1 MIGDYSIMDWVTL
14 GGILTTIASLV
25 GIAIKLARDNSGLKA
40 EMKAL
45 SKEREMEHA
54 SLSSEHK
61 GLSSEHKG
69 LSSEHKGLSS
79 DHRGLSK
86 EHDALSKEHASIKK
100 DTEYISDEMKYEKMA
115 RENLYKNSTKA
126 KEILE
131 TMDFMKEV
139 VLQNSR
145 LTEEVGRLTVE
156 NQELSKSKQN
166 NELDKVLRIL
176 GRIEGQLA
184 SLEGYRGT
192 EEVQVVL
199 KRVESELLELNN

>member
-1 MIGDYSIMDWVTL
+1 MIGDYSIMDWVTF
-14 GGILTTIASLV
+14 GGIVATIASLI

-45 SKEREMEHA
+45 SKEREMEHD
-54 SLSSEHK
+54 SLSSEH
-61 GLSSEHKG
+61 
-69 LSSEHKGLSS
+69 
-79 DHRGLSK
+79 RGLFK

-100 DTEYISDEMKYEKMA
+100 DTEYISDEMKYEKEA
-115 RENLYKNSTKA
+115 RKNLYKNSSRA

-131 TMDFMKEV
+131 TMDLMKEV

-145 LTEEVGRLTVE
+145 LHKEVTRLTVA
-156 NQELSKSKQN
+156 NQELSNPKQN

-199 KRVESELLELNN
+199 KRVESELSELSN

>member
-1 MIGDYSIMDWVTL
+1 MIEEYSIMDWVTL
-14 GGILTTIASLV
+14 SGIVATIASLV

-40 EMKAL
+40 EIKAL
-45 SKEREMEHA
+45 SKEREMEHDR
-54 SLSSEHK
+54 LSSEHR
-61 GLSSEHKG
+61 GLSSEH
-69 LSSEHKGLSS
+69 
-79 DHRGLSK
+79 RNLSK

-131 TMDFMKEV
+131 TMDLMKEV

-145 LTEEVGRLTVE
+145 LTEEVTRLKVE
-156 NQELSKSKQN
+156 NQELSKPKQN

-199 KRVESELLELNN
+199 KRVESELSELSN

>member
-1 MIGDYSIMDWVTL
+1 MDWVTL
-14 GGILTTIASLV
+14 SGIVATIASLV

-45 SKEREMEHA
+45 SKEREMEHD
-54 SLSSEHK
+54 SLSSEHR
-61 GLSSEHKG
+61 GLSSEH
-69 LSSEHKGLSS
+69 
-79 DHRGLSK
+79 RNLSK

-131 TMDFMKEV
+131 TMDLMKEV

-145 LTEEVGRLTVE
+145 LTEEVTRLKVE
-156 NQELSKSKQN
+156 NQELSKPKQN

-184 SLEGYRGT
+184 SLEGYRSV

>member
-1 MIGDYSIMDWVTL
+1 MIEEYSIMDWVTL
-14 GGILTTIASLV
+14 GGILTTVASLV

-45 SKEREMEHA
+45 SKEREMEHD
-54 SLSSEHK
+54 SLSSEHR
-61 GLSSEHKG
+61 GLSSEH
-69 LSSEHKGLSS
+69 
-79 DHRGLSK
+79 RNLSK

-115 RENLYKNSTKA
+115 RENLYKNSSRA

-131 TMDFMKEV
+131 TMDLMKEV
-139 VLQNSR
+139 VLQNLS
-145 LTEEVGRLTVE
+145 LTEEVTRLKVE
-156 NQELSKSKQN
+156 NQELSKPKQN

-184 SLEGYRGT
+184 SLEGYRST

>member
-1 MIGDYSIMDWVTL
+1 MIGDYSIMDWVTF
-14 GGILTTIASLV
+14 GGIVATIASLV

-45 SKEREMEHA
+45 SKEREMEHE
-54 SLSSEHK
+54 SLSKEHSA
-61 GLSSEHKG
+61 LSKEH
-69 LSSEHKGLSS
+69 
-79 DHRGLSK
+79 DGLSK
-86 EHDALSKEHASIKK
+86 EHDVLSKEHASIKK

-131 TMDFMKEV
+131 TMDLMKEV

-145 LTEEVGRLTVE
+145 LTEEVTRLKVE
-156 NQELSKSKQN
+156 NQELSKPKQN

-184 SLEGYRGT
+184 SLEGYRST

-199 KRVESELLELNN
+199 KRVESELLELSN

>member
-1 MIGDYSIMDWVTL
+1 MIEEYSIMDWITL
-14 GGILTTIASLV
+14 SGIVATIASLV

-45 SKEREMEHA
+45 SKEREMEHD
-54 SLSSEHK
+54 SLSSEHS
-61 GLSSEHKG
+61 G
-69 LSSEHKGLSS
+69 
-79 DHRGLSK
+79 
-86 EHDALSKEHASIKK
+86 LSKEHASIKK
-100 DTEYISDEMKYEKMA
+100 DTEYISDEMKYEKEA
-115 RENLYKNSTKA
+115 RKNLYKNSSRA

-131 TMDFMKEV
+131 TMDLMKEV

-145 LTEEVGRLTVE
+145 LHEEVTRLTVA
-156 NQELSKSKQN
+156 NQELSKPKQN
-166 NELDKVLRIL
+166 NELDKVIRIL

>member
-1 MIGDYSIMDWVTL
+1 MIEEYSIMDWITFS
-14 GGILTTIASLV
+14 GIVATIASLV

-45 SKEREMEHA
+45 SKEREMEHE
-54 SLSSEHK
+54 SLSKEHSA
-61 GLSSEHKG
+61 LSKEH
-69 LSSEHKGLSS
+69 
-79 DHRGLSK
+79 DGLSK
-86 EHDALSKEHASIKK
+86 EHDVLSKEHDSIKK

-131 TMDFMKEV
+131 TMDLMKEV

-145 LTEEVGRLTVE
+145 LTEEVTRLKVE
-156 NQELSKSKQN
+156 NQELSKPKEN
-166 NELDKVLRIL
+166 KELDKVLRIL

-184 SLEGYRGT
+184 SLEGYRST

-199 KRVESELLELNN
+199 KRVESELSELSN

>member
-1 MIGDYSIMDWVTL
+1 MIEGYSFMDWVTF
-14 GGILTTIASLV
+14 GGVLTTIASLV

-45 SKEREMEHA
+45 SKEREMEHE
-54 SLSSEHK
+54 S
-61 GLSSEHKG
+61 
-69 LSSEHKGLSS
+69 
-79 DHRGLSK
+79 LSK
-86 EHDALSKEHASIKK
+86 EHDVLSKEHDSIKK

-131 TMDFMKEV
+131 TMDLMKEV

-145 LTEEVGRLTVE
+145 LTEEVTRLKVE
-156 NQELSKSKQN
+156 NQELLKPKEN
-166 NELDKVLRIL
+166 KELDKVLRIL
-176 GRIEGQLA
+176 GWLEWQLA
-184 SLEGYRGT
+184 SLEGYRST

-199 KRVESELLELNN
+199 KRVESELLELSN

>member
-1 MIGDYSIMDWVTL
+1 MIGDYSIMDWVTF
-14 GGILTTIASLV
+14 GGIVATIASLV

-45 SKEREMEHA
+45 SKEREMEHE
-54 SLSSEHK
+54 SLSKEHSA
-61 GLSSEHKG
+61 LSKEH
-69 LSSEHKGLSS
+69 
-79 DHRGLSK
+79 DGLSK
-86 EHDALSKEHASIKK
+86 EHDVLSKEHDSIKK

-115 RENLYKNSTKA
+115 RENLYKSSTKA

-131 TMDFMKEV
+131 TMDLMKEV

-145 LTEEVGRLTVE
+145 LTEEVTRLKVE
-156 NQELSKSKQN
+156 NQELSKLKEN
-166 NELDKVLRIL
+166 KELDKVLRIL

-184 SLEGYRGT
+184 SLEGYRST

-199 KRVESELLELNN
+199 KRVESELLELSN

>member
-1 MIGDYSIMDWVTL
+1 MIGDYSIMDWVTF
-14 GGILTTIASLV
+14 GGIVATIASLV

-45 SKEREMEHA
+45 SKEHEMEH
-54 SLSSEHK
+54 E
-61 GLSSEHKG
+61 
-69 LSSEHKGLSS
+69 
-79 DHRGLSK
+79 RLSK
-86 EHDALSKEHASIKK
+86 EHDGLYKDHLSIKE
-100 DTEYISDEMKYEKMA
+100 DTRYISDEMKYEKMA

-131 TMDFMKEV
+131 TIDLMKEV
-139 VLQNSR
+139 VFQNSR
-145 LTEEVGRLTVE
+145 LTEEVTRLKVE
-156 NQELSKSKQN
+156 NQELSKPKQN
-166 NELDKVLRIL
+166 NQLDKVLRIL

>member
-1 MIGDYSIMDWVTL
+1 MIEGYSFMDWATF
-14 GGILTTIASLV
+14 GGVLTTIASLV

-45 SKEREMEHA
+45 SKEREMEHD
-54 SLSSEHK
+54 SLSSEHR
-61 GLSSEHKG
+61 GLSSEH
-69 LSSEHKGLSS
+69 
-79 DHRGLSK
+79 RNLSK

-115 RENLYKNSTKA
+115 RENLYKNSTRA

-145 LTEEVGRLTVE
+145 LHDEVTRLTVA
-156 NQELSKSKQN
+156 NQEISKPKQN

-184 SLEGYRGT
+184 SLEGYRST

-199 KRVESELLELNN
+199 KRVESELSELSN

>member
-1 MIGDYSIMDWVTL
+1 MIEGYSFMDWVTF
-14 GGILTTIASLV
+14 GGIVATIASLV
-25 GIAIKLARDNSGLKA
+25 GIAIKLARGNSGLKA

-45 SKEREMEHA
+45 SKEREMEH
-54 SLSSEHK
+54 E
-61 GLSSEHKG
+61 
-69 LSSEHKGLSS
+69 
-79 DHRGLSK
+79 RLSK
-86 EHDALSKEHASIKK
+86 EHDGLYKDHLSIKE
-100 DTEYISDEMKYEKMA
+100 DTRYISDEMKYEKMA

-131 TMDFMKEV
+131 TIDLMKEV
-139 VLQNSR
+139 VFQNSR
-145 LTEEVGRLTVE
+145 LTEEVTRLKVE
-156 NQELSKSKQN
+156 NQELSKPKQN

>member
-1 MIGDYSIMDWVTL
+1 MIEEYSIMDWVTL
-14 GGILTTIASLV
+14 SGIVATIASLV

-45 SKEREMEHA
+45 SKEREMEHE
-54 SLSSEHK
+54 SLSKEHSA
-61 GLSSEHKG
+61 LSKEH
-69 LSSEHKGLSS
+69 
-79 DHRGLSK
+79 DGLSK
-86 EHDALSKEHASIKK
+86 EHDVLSKEHDSIKK

-131 TMDFMKEV
+131 TMDLMKEV
-139 VLQNSR
+139 VLQNLS
-145 LTEEVGRLTVE
+145 LTEEVTRLKVE
-156 NQELSKSKQN
+156 NQELSKPKEN
-166 NELDKVLRIL
+166 KELDKVLRIL

-184 SLEGYRGT
+184 SLEGYRST

-199 KRVESELLELNN
+199 KRVESELLELSN

>member
-1 MIGDYSIMDWVTL
+1 MDWVTF
-14 GGILTTIASLV
+14 GGIVATIASLV
-25 GIAIKLARDNSGLKA
+25 GIAIKLARDNNGLKA

-45 SKEREMEHA
+45 SKEREMEHE
-54 SLSSEHK
+54 SLSKEHSA
-61 GLSSEHKG
+61 LSKEH
-69 LSSEHKGLSS
+69 
-79 DHRGLSK
+79 DGLSK
-86 EHDALSKEHASIKK
+86 EHDVLSKEHASIKK

-131 TMDFMKEV
+131 TMDLMKEV

-145 LTEEVGRLTVE
+145 LTEEVTRLKVE
-156 NQELSKSKQN
+156 NQELSKPKQN

-184 SLEGYRGT
+184 SLEGYRST

-199 KRVESELLELNN
+199 KRVESELLELSN

>member
-1 MIGDYSIMDWVTL
+1 MDWITFS
-14 GGILTTIASLV
+14 GIVATIASLV

-45 SKEREMEHA
+45 SKEREMEHD
-54 SLSSEHK
+54 S
-61 GLSSEHKG
+61 
-69 LSSEHKGLSS
+69 
-79 DHRGLSK
+79 LSK
-86 EHDALSKEHASIKK
+86 EHDSLSKEHASIKK

-131 TMDFMKEV
+131 TMDLMKEV

-145 LTEEVGRLTVE
+145 LTEEVTRLKVE
-156 NQELSKSKQN
+156 NQELSKPKQN
-166 NELDKVLRIL
+166 NEFDKVLRIL

>member
-14 GGILTTIASLV
+14 GGILTTVASLV

-45 SKEREMEHA
+45 SKEREMEHD
-54 SLSSEHK
+54 S
-61 GLSSEHKG
+61 
-69 LSSEHKGLSS
+69 
-79 DHRGLSK
+79 
-86 EHDALSKEHASIKK
+86 LSKEHASIKK

-131 TMDFMKEV
+131 TMDLMKEV

-145 LTEEVGRLTVE
+145 LHEEVTRLTVA
-156 NQELSKSKQN
+156 NQELSKTKEN
-166 NELDKVLRIL
+166 KELDKVLRIL

-184 SLEGYRGT
+184 SLEGYRST

-199 KRVESELLELNN
+199 KRVESELLELSN

>member
-1 MIGDYSIMDWVTL
+1 MIEEYSIMDWITFS
-14 GGILTTIASLV
+14 GIVATIASLV

-45 SKEREMEHA
+45 SKEREMEHD
-54 SLSSEHK
+54 SLSSE
-61 GLSSEHKG
+61 
-69 LSSEHKGLSS
+69 
-79 DHRGLSK
+79 HRGLSK
-86 EHDALSKEHASIKK
+86 EHDGLSKEHASIKK

-115 RENLYKNSTKA
+115 RENLYKNSTRA

-131 TMDFMKEV
+131 TMDLMKEV

-145 LTEEVGRLTVE
+145 LHEEVTRLTVA
-156 NQELSKSKQN
+156 NQELSKPKQN
-166 NELDKVLRIL
+166 NELDKVFRIL

-199 KRVESELLELNN
+199 KRVENELLELNN

>member
-54 SLSSEHK
+54 S
-61 GLSSEHKG
+61 LSSEHKG

-139 VLQNSR
+139 VLQNSS
-145 LTEEVGRLTVE
+145 LTEEVARLKVE
-156 NQELSKSKQN
+156 NQELSKPKQN

>member
-14 GGILTTIASLV
+14 GGILTTVASLV

-40 EMKAL
+40 EMKAM
-45 SKEREMEHA
+45 SKEREMEHD
-54 SLSSEHK
+54 SLSKEHDA
-61 GLSSEHKG
+61 LSKEH
-69 LSSEHKGLSS
+69 
-79 DHRGLSK
+79 DALSK

-131 TMDFMKEV
+131 TMDLMKEV

-145 LTEEVGRLTVE
+145 LTEEVTRLKVE
-156 NQELSKSKQN
+156 NQELSKPKQN

-184 SLEGYRGT
+184 SLEGYRGA

>member
-14 GGILTTIASLV
+14 SGIVATIASLI

-45 SKEREMEHA
+45 SKEREMEH
-54 SLSSEHK
+54 E
-61 GLSSEHKG
+61 
-69 LSSEHKGLSS
+69 
-79 DHRGLSK
+79 RLSK
-86 EHDALSKEHASIKK
+86 EHDGLYKDHLSIKE
-100 DTEYISDEMKYEKMA
+100 DTRYISDEMKYEKMA

-131 TMDFMKEV
+131 TIDLMKEV
-139 VLQNSR
+139 VFQNSR
-145 LTEEVGRLTVE
+145 LTEEVTRLKVE
-156 NQELSKSKQN
+156 NQELSKPKQN
-166 NELDKVLRIL
+166 NQLDKVLRIL

>member
-14 GGILTTIASLV
+14 GGILTTVASLV

-45 SKEREMEHA
+45 SKEREMEHD
-54 SLSSEHK
+54 S
-61 GLSSEHKG
+61 
-69 LSSEHKGLSS
+69 
-79 DHRGLSK
+79 LSK
-86 EHDALSKEHASIKK
+86 EHDSLSKEHDSLSKEHDGLSKEHASIKE
-100 DTEYISDEMKYEKMA
+100 DTRYISDEMKYEKMA
-115 RENLYKNSTKA
+115 RENLYKNSTRA

-131 TMDFMKEV
+131 TMDLMKEV

-145 LTEEVGRLTVE
+145 LTEEVTRLKVE
-156 NQELSKSKQN
+156 NQELSKPKQN

-184 SLEGYRGT
+184 SLEGYRST

-199 KRVESELLELNN
+199 KRVESELLELSN

>member
-1 MIGDYSIMDWVTL
+1 MIEGYSFMDWVTF
-14 GGILTTIASLV
+14 GGVLTTVASLV
-25 GIAIKLARDNSGLKA
+25 GISIKLARDNSGLKA

-45 SKEREMEHA
+45 SKEREMEHE
-54 SLSSEHK
+54 SLSKEHSA
-61 GLSSEHKG
+61 LSKEH
-69 LSSEHKGLSS
+69 
-79 DHRGLSK
+79 DGLSK
-86 EHDALSKEHASIKK
+86 EHDGLSKEHASIKK

-115 RENLYKNSTKA
+115 RENLYKNSTRA

-131 TMDFMKEV
+131 TMDLMKEV

-145 LTEEVGRLTVE
+145 LTEEVTRLKVE
-156 NQELSKSKQN
+156 NQELSKPKQN

-184 SLEGYRGT
+184 SLEDCCST

-199 KRVESELLELNN
+199 KRVESELLELIN

>member
-1 MIGDYSIMDWVTL
+1 MIEGYSFMDWVTF
-14 GGILTTIASLV
+14 GGVLTTIASLV

-45 SKEREMEHA
+45 SKEREMEHD
-54 SLSSEHK
+54 SLSSEHR
-61 GLSSEHKG
+61 GLSSEHRG
-69 LSSEHKGLSS
+69 LSSE
-79 DHRGLSK
+79 HRGLSK
-86 EHDALSKEHASIKK
+86 EHDTLSKEHASIKK
-100 DTEYISDEMKYEKMA
+100 DTEYISDEMKYEKEA
-115 RENLYKNSTKA
+115 RRNLYKNSSRA

-131 TMDFMKEV
+131 TMDLMKEV

-145 LTEEVGRLTVE
+145 LHEEVTRLTVA
-156 NQELSKSKQN
+156 NQELSKPKQN

>member
-45 SKEREMEHA
+45 SKEREMEHDR
-54 SLSSEHK
+54 LSN
-61 GLSSEHKG
+61 
-69 LSSEHKGLSS
+69 
-79 DHRGLSK
+79 
-86 EHDALSKEHASIKK
+86 EHDGLSKEHASIKK

-131 TMDFMKEV
+131 TMDLMKEV
-139 VLQNSR
+139 VFQNSS
-145 LTEEVGRLTVE
+145 LTEEVTRLKVE
-156 NQELSKSKQN
+156 NQELSKPKKN
-166 NELDKVLRIL
+166 KELDKVLRIL

-184 SLEGYRGT
+184 SLEDHCST

-199 KRVESELLELNN
+199 KRVESELLELIN

>member
-1 MIGDYSIMDWVTL
+1 MIGDYSIMDWVTF
-14 GGILTTIASLV
+14 GGIVATIASLV

-45 SKEREMEHA
+45 SKEREMEHD
-54 SLSSEHK
+54 S
-61 GLSSEHKG
+61 
-69 LSSEHKGLSS
+69 
-79 DHRGLSK
+79 LSK
-86 EHDALSKEHASIKK
+86 EHDSLSKEHDSLSKEHDSLSKEHASIKK

-131 TMDFMKEV
+131 TIDLMKEV
-139 VLQNSR
+139 VFQNSR
-145 LTEEVGRLTVE
+145 LTEEVTRLKVE
-156 NQELSKSKQN
+156 NQELSKSKEN
-166 NELDKVLRIL
+166 KELDKVLRVL

-184 SLEGYRGT
+184 SLEDYCST

-199 KRVESELLELNN
+199 KRVESELLELIN

>member
-1 MIGDYSIMDWVTL
+1 MIEGYSFMDWVTF
-14 GGILTTIASLV
+14 GGVLTTIASLV
-25 GIAIKLARDNSGLKA
+25 GIAVKLARDNSGLKA

-45 SKEREMEHA
+45 SKEREMEHE
-54 SLSSEHK
+54 S
-61 GLSSEHKG
+61 
-69 LSSEHKGLSS
+69 
-79 DHRGLSK
+79 LSK
-86 EHDALSKEHASIKK
+86 EHDVLSKEHDSIKK

-131 TMDFMKEV
+131 TMDLMKEV

-145 LTEEVGRLTVE
+145 LTEEVTRLKVE
-156 NQELSKSKQN
+156 NQELLKPKEN
-166 NELDKVLRIL
+166 KELDKVLRIL

-184 SLEGYRGT
+184 SLEGYRST

-199 KRVESELLELNN
+199 KRVESELLELSN

>member
-1 MIGDYSIMDWVTL
+1 MIEEYSIMDWITL
-14 GGILTTIASLV
+14 SGIVATIASLV

-45 SKEREMEHA
+45 SKECEMEHD
-54 SLSSEHK
+54 SLSSEHR
-61 GLSSEHKG
+61 GLSSEH
-69 LSSEHKGLSS
+69 
-79 DHRGLSK
+79 RNLSK
-86 EHDALSKEHASIKK
+86 EHDTLSKEHASIKK
-100 DTEYISDEMKYEKMA
+100 DTEYISDEMKYEKEA
-115 RENLYKNSTKA
+115 RKNLYKNSSRA

-131 TMDFMKEV
+131 TMDLMKEV
-139 VLQNSR
+139 VLQNSK
-145 LTEEVGRLTVE
+145 LHEEVTRLTVA
-156 NQELSKSKQN
+156 NQELSKPKQNN
-166 NELDKVLRIL
+166 NELDKVIRIL

>member
-1 MIGDYSIMDWVTL
+1 MIEEYSIMDWVTFS
-14 GGILTTIASLV
+14 GIVATIASLI

-45 SKEREMEHA
+45 SKEREMEHD
-54 SLSSEHK
+54 SLSSE
-61 GLSSEHKG
+61 
-69 LSSEHKGLSS
+69 
-79 DHRGLSK
+79 HRGLSK

-115 RENLYKNSTKA
+115 RENLYKNSSRA

-131 TMDFMKEV
+131 TMDLMKEV

-145 LTEEVGRLTVE
+145 LHKEVTRLTVA
-156 NQELSKSKQN
+156 NQELSKPKQN
-166 NELDKVLRIL
+166 NELDKLLRIL

-199 KRVESELLELNN
+199 KRVESELSELSN